1 MRLVPFASMI
11 AGLVVAGC
19 TAAPALAPRPEAV
32 GQGVTL
38 RVQPAV
44 RAGGLRPGALA
55 LQAFSPFGANVLHR
69 LLVTVVDVTATPMAV
84 ATVDASD
91 TIPLFSARGQTGLTL
106 TFGNLRPYRR
116 YRVAVEGF
124 GRMATTDKVTVD
136 DLSSTIVDTMPI
148 DASGA
153 IPVAYEL
160 AVPVQ
165 LIDRPFAGR
174 LEVTAEGHLN
184 QTGMVVAL
192 QGFGGMQAL
201 TDLVATTV
209 VGTAT
214 TLVAFEGL
222 AIDST
227 YRVVRRPFVTTSGN
241 VIAAQ
246 VASAVVVTASTSV
259 AVEESGDI
267 ASATLVDNP

>member
-1 MRLVPFASMI
+1 MRLVPFASMT
-11 AGLVVAGC
+11 AVLVVAGC
-19 TAAPALAPRPEAV
+19 AAAPALAPRPETA

-55 LQAFSPFGANVLHR
+55 LQAFNPFGADVLHR
-69 LLVTVVDVTATPMAV
+69 LLVTVVDVTATPTAV

-91 TIPLFSARGQTGLTL
+91 TIPLFSTGGRTGLTL

-124 GRMATTDKVTVD
+124 GRMARTDKVTVD

-153 IPVAYEL
+153 IPVAYDVRL
-160 AVPVQ
+160 PVQ
-165 LIDRPFAGR
+165 LIDRPFVGR
-174 LEVTAEGHLN
+174 LEVTAEGHQN

-192 QGFGGMQAL
+192 QGASGTQAL
-201 TDLVATTV
+201 TDLVAATV
-209 VGTAT
+209 AGTAT

-227 YRVVRRPFVTTSGN
+227 YRVVRRPFVTTPGN

-259 AVEESGDI
+259 TVGESGDI
-267 ASATLVDNP
+267 ASATLADTP